1 VSAAAPRFAS
11 VILDVDSTLAGIEG
25 IDVLAMRAGPE
36 AAARIARLTERAMS
50 GELAL
55 EHVYGERLAAIRPS
69 RDAVAELAKA
79 YEAAVAP
86 GAARVIAALR
96 AQGVSLALVS
106 GGLREAILPLARE
119 LGFAREAVRAVSVR
133 FAPDGS
139 YAGYDA
145 RSPLAT
151 QQGKAEEARALG
163 LPRPVLAVGD
173 GATDLARR
181 PVVDAFAAFVGFA
194 RRETVVAEADYV
206 VTTFD
211 ELLTLVLS

>member
-1 VSAAAPRFAS
+1 MSAAAPRFAS

-86 GAARVIAALR
+86 GAARAIAALR
-96 AQGVSLALVS
+96 ARGVSLALVS

-151 QQGKAEEARALG
+151 QQGKVEEARALA

-173 GATDLARR
+173 GATDLAMR
-181 PVVDAFAAFVGFA
+181 PAVDAFAAFVGFA

-211 ELLTLVLS
+211 ELLTLVLP